1 MFGCNGY
8 VHYFHCGDGF
18 MGFICKST
26 NQIQHF
32 KYKQLIVFQ
41 FYLNKAVQKTKKK
54 NLTHIQNKLVERKK
68 AYHW

>member
-41 FYLNKAVQKTKKK
+41 FYLNKAVQKTKK
-54 NLTHIQNKLVERKK
+54 
-68 AYHW
+68 